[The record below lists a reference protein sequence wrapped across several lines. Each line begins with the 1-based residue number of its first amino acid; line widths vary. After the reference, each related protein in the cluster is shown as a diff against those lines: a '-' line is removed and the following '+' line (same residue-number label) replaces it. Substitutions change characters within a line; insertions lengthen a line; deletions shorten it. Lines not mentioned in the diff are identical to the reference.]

1 MPRVTTLKEDPP
13 ESLQRQELGSPVV
26 RFAGDSGDGMQLTGG
41 RFTETTAIVGN
52 DLSTLPDFPA
62 EIRAPAGSLAGVS
75 AFQIKFSSKDIHTP
89 GDKPDVL
96 VAMNPAALKVHQKE
110 LIPGGT
116 MIVNTDAFTK
126 KNLKFAGYET
136 NPIEDGSLDDYFTL
150 IPIEMNKMV
159 TRACEGLDMP
169 PKLVGRTKNFFAL
182 GVLFY
187 MYDRPLD
194 TTEGWL
200 KKKFKGKDAIIE
212 ANTRALNAGYNYGD
226 TTELFMTRFKVEKA
240 NLPSGTYRNMN
251 GNLATSLGLLAA
263 SEKSGLNLFYGG
275 YPITPASDILH
286 TLAAWKHF
294 GVQTFQ
300 AEDEIAGISSVIGAA
315 FTGNLAVTATS
326 GPGIALKG
334 EAMGLGII
342 TELPM
347 VIINVQR
354 GGPSTGL
361 PTKTEQSDLNQAL
374 YGRNGEA
381 PMPVIAAAT
390 PGDCFYAA
398 YDACRIALKYMTP
411 VMLLSDGYLAN
422 GSEPWMIPNVDDL
435 EEIDVTFVH
444 EKNSDDEFLPYLRN
458 EETLSRPWAIPG
470 TPGLEHRLGGIEKD
484 ENTGHVS
491 YDPENHHRMVELRQE
506 KVNRI
511 QQDIAPIKIFGEDHG
526 DMLILSWGG
535 TYGSCRSAVETLQEE
550 SKKVSHAHIRWISP
564 LPKDLGEIIIGFKN
578 VLVPEINLG
587 QFLRLIR
594 AEYLVDAKGL
604 NLVRGRPISAST
616 IVETVK
622 KTLG

>member
-1 MPRVTTLKEDPP
+1 
-13 ESLQRQELGSPVV
+13 
-26 RFAGDSGDGMQLTGG
+26 
-41 RFTETTAIVGN
+41 
-52 DLSTLPDFPA
+52 
-62 EIRAPAGSLAGVS
+62 
-75 AFQIKFSSKDIHTP
+75 
-89 GDKPDVL
+89 
-96 VAMNPAALKVHQKE
+96 
-110 LIPGGT
+110 
-116 MIVNTDAFTK
+116 
-126 KNLKFAGYET
+126 
-136 NPIEDGSLDDYFTL
+136 
-150 IPIEMNKMV
+150 
-159 TRACEGLDMP
+159 
-169 PKLVGRTKNFFAL
+169 
-182 GVLFY
+182 
-187 MYDRPLD
+187 
-194 TTEGWL
+194 
-200 KKKFKGKDAIIE
+200 
-212 ANTRALNAGYNYGD
+212 
-226 TTELFMTRFKVEKA
+226 
-240 NLPSGTYRNMN
+240 
-251 GNLATSLGLLAA
+251 
-263 SEKSGLNLFYGG
+263 
-275 YPITPASDILH
+275 
-286 TLAAWKHF
+286 
-294 GVQTFQ
+294 
-300 AEDEIAGISSVIGAA
+300 
-315 FTGNLAVTATS
+315 
-326 GPGIALKG
+326 
-334 EAMGLGII
+334 
-342 TELPM
+342 
-347 VIINVQR
+347 
-354 GGPSTGL
+354 
-361 PTKTEQSDLNQAL
+361 
-374 YGRNGEA
+374 
-381 PMPVIAAAT
+381 
-390 PGDCFYAA
+390 
-398 YDACRIALKYMTP
+398 MTP

-470 TPGLEHRLGGIEKD
+470 TPGLEHRLGGIEKA

-550 SKKVSHAHIRWISP
+550 GKKVSHAHIRWISP

>member
-1 MPRVTTLKEDPP
+1 MGKTFKTIDEAVI
-13 ESLQRQELGSPVV
+13 

-75 AFQIKFSSKDIHTP
+75 AFQLKFSSKDIHTP

-96 VAMNPAALKVHQKE
+96 VAMNPAALKVHQKD

-116 MIVNTDAFTK
+116 IIINTDAFVK
-126 KNLKFAGYET
+126 KNLNFAGYESH
-136 NPIEDGSLDDYFTL
+136 PVEDGSLDDYFTV

-159 TRACEGLDMP
+159 TAACDGLDLSG
-169 PKLVGRTKNFFAL
+169 KLVLRTKNFFAL

-194 TTEGWL
+194 ATESWL
-200 KKKFKGKDAIIE
+200 KKKFAGKDAIIE
-212 ANTRALNAGYNYGD
+212 ANTRSMHAGYNYAD
-226 TTELFMTRFKVEKA
+226 TTELFTTRYKVEKA
-240 NLPSGTYRNMN
+240 SLPPGTYRNIN

-263 SEKSGLNLFYGG
+263 SEKSGLDIFLGS

-286 TLAAWKHF
+286 TLSAWKHF
-294 GVQTFQ
+294 GVKTFQ
-300 AEDEIAGISSVIGAA
+300 AEDEIAGVTSAIGAA
-315 FTGNLAVTATS
+315 YSGNLAITTTS

-334 EAMGLGII
+334 EAIGLAIM
-342 TELPM
+342 TELPL
-347 VIINVQR
+347 VVINVQR

-398 YDACRIALKYMTP
+398 YEACKVAIRHMTP
-411 VMLLSDGYLAN
+411 VMLLTDGYLAN
-422 GSEPWMIPNVDDL
+422 GSEPWNIPEVKELEPIKVDFADKPNA
-435 EEIDVTFVH
+435 DG
-444 EKNSDDEFLPYLRN
+444 DFLPYMRD
-458 EETLSRPWAIPG
+458 EKTLARPWAIPG
-470 TPGLEHRLGGIEKD
+470 TPELEHRVGGIETA

-491 YDPENHHRMVELRQE
+491 YDPENHHRMVTLRQE
-506 KVNRI
+506 KVERVKDDLPKT
-511 QQDIAPIKIFGEDHG
+511 DIYGENAG
-526 DMLILSWGG
+526 DLLILSWGG
-535 TYGSCRSAVETLQEE
+535 TYGACRSATETLQDEG
-550 SKKVSHAHIRWISP
+550 KKVSHVHLRWISP
-564 LPKDLGEIIIGFKN
+564 LPKDLGEILIHFKN
-578 VLVPEINLG
+578 ILIPEINLG
-587 QFLRLIR
+587 QLLRLIR
-594 AEYLVDAKGL
+594 SEYLVDAKGL
-604 NLVRGRPISAST
+604 NLVRGRPIGAAT
-616 IVETVK
+616 IVETVN
-622 KTLG
+622 KTLE

>member
-1 MPRVTTLKEDPP
+1 MGKTFKTIDEAVI
-13 ESLQRQELGSPVV
+13 

-286 TLAAWKHF
+286 TLATWKHF

-550 SKKVSHAHIRWISP
+550 GKKVSHAHIRWISP

-622 KTLG
+622 KTLS

>member
-1 MPRVTTLKEDPP
+1 MGKTFKTIDEAII
-13 ESLQRQELGSPVV
+13 

-41 RFTETTAIVGN
+41 RFTETTAILGN
-52 DLSTLPDFPA
+52 DLNTLPDFPA

-75 AFQIKFSSKDIHTP
+75 AFQIKFSSRDTHTP

-116 MIVNTDAFTK
+116 MIINTDAFTK
-126 KNLKFAGYET
+126 KNLSVAGYES
-136 NPIEDGSLDDYFTL
+136 NPLEDGSLDDYFTV

-159 TRACEGLDMP
+159 IAACEGLDLS

-182 GVLFY
+182 GILFY

-194 TTEGWL
+194 ATEGWL
-200 KKKFKGKDAIIE
+200 KKKFAGKDDIIE
-212 ANTRALNAGYNYGD
+212 ANTRALNTGYNYGD

-240 NLPSGTYRNMN
+240 TLPPGTYRNIN
-251 GNLATSLGLLAA
+251 GNQAASMGLLAA
-263 SEKSGLNLFYGG
+263 AEKSGLSLFYGG

-286 TLAAWKHF
+286 ILASWKHL

-300 AEDEIAGISSVIGAA
+300 AEDEIAGVASTIGAA

-326 GPGIALKG
+326 GPGVALKS
-334 EAMGLGII
+334 EALGLAVI
-342 TELPM
+342 TELPL
-347 VIINVQR
+347 VIVNVQR

-390 PGDCFYAA
+390 PGDCFFAA
-398 YDACRIALKYMTP
+398 FEACRIALKYMTP
-411 VMLLSDGYLAN
+411 VMFLSDGYLAN
-422 GSEPWMIPNVDDL
+422 GTEPWKIPDVDEL
-435 EEIDVTFVH
+435 EPIEVNF
-444 EKNSDDEFLPYLRN
+444 SDRPNANGDYLPYLRN
-458 EETLSRPWAIPG
+458 EETLARPWAIPG
-470 TPGLEHRLGGIEKD
+470 TPGLEHRVGGIEKA

-491 YDPENHHRMVELRQE
+491 YDPENHHKMVKLRQE
-506 KVNRI
+506 KVDRI
-511 QQDIAPIKIFGEDHG
+511 QNDIPETEVFGENHG
-526 DMLILSWGG
+526 DLLVLSWGG
-535 TYGSCRSAVETLQEE
+535 TYGACRSAVETMQEE
-550 SKKVSHAHIRWISP
+550 GLNVSHVHMRWISP
-564 LPKDLGEIIIGFKN
+564 LPKDLGEILIHFKN

-587 QFLRLIR
+587 QLLRLIR
-594 AEYLVDAKGL
+594 AEYLVDAQGL
-604 NLVRGRPISAST
+604 NLVRGRPISAGK
-616 IVETVK
+616 IIETVK
-622 KTLG
+622 KILG

>member
-1 MPRVTTLKEDPP
+1 MGKTFKTIDEAVI
-13 ESLQRQELGSPVV
+13 

-89 GDKPDVL
+89 GDRPDVL

-116 MIVNTDAFTK
+116 MILNTDAFTK

-159 TRACEGLDMP
+159 TAACEGIEMS
-169 PKLVGRTKNFFAL
+169 PKLIGRTKNLFAL

-194 TTEGWL
+194 ATEGWL

-240 NLPSGTYRNMN
+240 NLPTGTYRNMN

-263 SEKSGLNLFYGG
+263 SEKSGLDLFYGG

-286 TLAAWKHF
+286 TLASWKHF

-300 AEDEIAGISSVIGAA
+300 AEDEIAGISSVVGAA
-315 FTGNLAVTATS
+315 FTGKLAVTATS

-334 EAMGLGII
+334 EALGLGVI

-381 PMPVIAAAT
+381 PLPVIAAAT
-390 PGDCFYAA
+390 PGDCFFAA
-398 YDACRIALKYMTP
+398 YEACLIALKYMTP
-411 VMLLSDGYLAN
+411 VMLLTDGYLAN
-422 GSEPWMIPNVDDL
+422 GSEPWKIPNVDEL
-435 EEIDVTFVH
+435 EDIDVNFIQ
-444 EKNSDDEFLPYLRN
+444 EKNGEEEYLPYLRD
-458 EETLSRPWAIPG
+458 EKTLSRPWAIPG
-470 TPGLEHRLGGIEKD
+470 TPGLEHRLGGIEKE

-491 YDPENHHRMVELRQE
+491 YDPDNHHKMVKLRQE
-506 KVNRI
+506 KVDRI
-511 QQDIAPIKIFGEDHG
+511 QQDIAPTEIFGDDHG
-526 DMLILSWGG
+526 DMLVLSWGG
-535 TYGSCRSAVETLQEE
+535 TYGSCRSAVETLREE
-550 SKKVSHAHIRWISP
+550 GNKVSHVHIRWISP

-594 AEYLVDAKGL
+594 SEYLVDAQGL
-604 NLVRGRPISAST
+604 NLVRGRPISVST

-622 KTLG
+622 KKLG

>member
-1 MPRVTTLKEDPP
+1 
-13 ESLQRQELGSPVV
+13 
-26 RFAGDSGDGMQLTGG
+26 
-41 RFTETTAIVGN
+41 
-52 DLSTLPDFPA
+52 
-62 EIRAPAGSLAGVS
+62 
-75 AFQIKFSSKDIHTP
+75 
-89 GDKPDVL
+89 
-96 VAMNPAALKVHQKE
+96 
-110 LIPGGT
+110 
-116 MIVNTDAFTK
+116 
-126 KNLKFAGYET
+126 
-136 NPIEDGSLDDYFTL
+136 
-150 IPIEMNKMV
+150 
-159 TRACEGLDMP
+159 
-169 PKLVGRTKNFFAL
+169 
-182 GVLFY
+182 
-187 MYDRPLD
+187 
-194 TTEGWL
+194 
-200 KKKFKGKDAIIE
+200 
-212 ANTRALNAGYNYGD
+212 
-226 TTELFMTRFKVEKA
+226 
-240 NLPSGTYRNMN
+240 MN

-286 TLAAWKHF
+286 TLATWKHF

-470 TPGLEHRLGGIEKD
+470 TPGLEHRLGGIEKE

-491 YDPENHHRMVELRQE
+491 YDPENHHNHRMVELRQE

-550 SKKVSHAHIRWISP
+550 GKKVSHAHIRWISP

-622 KTLG
+622 KTLS

>member
-1 MPRVTTLKEDPP
+1 MGKTFKTIDEAVI
-13 ESLQRQELGSPVV
+13 

-75 AFQIKFSSKDIHTP
+75 AFQLKFSSKDIHTP

-116 MIVNTDAFTK
+116 MIINTDAFSK
-126 KNLKFAGYET
+126 KNLNLAGYET
-136 NPIEDGSLDDYFTL
+136 NPIEDGSLDDYFTV

-159 TRACEGLDMP
+159 TAACDGMDLSG
-169 PKLVGRTKNFFAL
+169 KLVLRTKNFFAL

-187 MYDRPLD
+187 MYDRPMEA
-194 TTEGWL
+194 TEAWL
-200 KKKFKGKDAIIE
+200 KKKFAGKDAIIE
-212 ANTRALNAGYNYGD
+212 ANTASMHAGYNYGD
-226 TTELFMTRFKVEKA
+226 TTEIFTTRYKVEKA
-240 NLPSGTYRNMN
+240 SLPPGTYRNIN

-263 SEKSGLNLFYGG
+263 SKKANLDLFLGS

-286 TLAAWKHF
+286 TLSSWKHF
-294 GVQTFQ
+294 GVKTFQ
-300 AEDEIAGISSVIGAA
+300 AEDEIAGVASSIGASYA
-315 FTGNLAVTATS
+315 GNLAVTTTS

-334 EAMGLGII
+334 EALGLAIM
-342 TELPM
+342 TELPL
-347 VIINVQR
+347 VVVNVQR

-390 PGDCFYAA
+390 PGDCFFAA
-398 YDACRIALKYMTP
+398 YEACKAALKHMTP
-411 VMLLSDGYLAN
+411 VMLLTDGYLAN
-422 GSEPWMIPNVDDL
+422 GSEPWNIPNLDEL
-435 EEIDVTFVH
+435 ESIDIKFA
-444 EKNSDDEFLPYLRN
+444 DEPNADGDFLPYLRD
-458 EETLSRPWAIPG
+458 EKTLARPWAIPG
-470 TPGLEHRLGGIEKD
+470 TAKLEHRVGGIETA

-491 YDPENHHRMVELRQE
+491 YDPDNHHRMVLLRQE

-511 QQDIAPIKIFGEDHG
+511 QNDIPSTEIFGDGNG
-526 DMLILSWGG
+526 DLLILSWGG
-535 TYGSCRSAVETLQEE
+535 TYGACRSASETLQEDGL
-550 SKKVSHAHIRWISP
+550 KVSHVHLRWISP
-564 LPKDLGEIIIGFKN
+564 LPKDLGEILINFKHI
-578 VLVPEINLG
+578 LVPEINLG
-587 QFLRLIR
+587 QLIRLIR
-594 AEYLVDAKGL
+594 SEYLVDAKGL
-604 NLVRGRPISAST
+604 NLVRGKPIGAAT
-616 IVETVK
+616 IVEKVK
-622 KTLG
+622 ETLG

>member
-1 MPRVTTLKEDPP
+1 MGKNFKTIDEAVI
-13 ESLQRQELGSPVV
+13 

-75 AFQIKFSSKDIHTP
+75 AFQLKFSSRDIHTP

-96 VAMNPAALKVHQKE
+96 VAMNPAALKVHQKD

-116 MIVNTDAFTK
+116 IIMNTDAFVK
-126 KNLKFAGYET
+126 KNLSFAGYES
-136 NPIEDGSLDDYFTL
+136 NPAEDGSLDDYFTV

-159 TRACEGLDMP
+159 KAACEDLDLNG
-169 PKLVGRTKNFFAL
+169 KLVLRTKNFFAL

-194 TTEGWL
+194 ATESWL
-200 KKKFKGKDAIIE
+200 KKKFAGKDDIIE
-212 ANTRALNAGYNYGD
+212 ANTRAMNAGYNYAD
-226 TTELFMTRFKVEKA
+226 TTELFTTRFKVEKA
-240 NLPSGTYRNMN
+240 SLTPGTYRNIN
-251 GNLATSLGLLAA
+251 GNYATSLGLLAA
-263 SEKSGLNLFYGG
+263 AEKSGLELFLGS

-286 TLAAWKHF
+286 TLSAWKHY
-294 GVQTFQ
+294 GVKTFQ
-300 AEDEIAGISSVIGAA
+300 AEDEIAGITSAIGAA
-315 FTGNLAVTATS
+315 YSGSLAITTTS

-334 EAMGLGII
+334 EALGLAIM
-342 TELPM
+342 TELPL
-347 VIINVQR
+347 VVINVQR

-398 YDACRIALKYMTP
+398 YEACKIAVKHMTP
-411 VMLLSDGYLAN
+411 VMLLTDGYLAN
-422 GSEPWMIPNVDDL
+422 GSEPWNIPKVEDL
-435 EEIDVTFVH
+435 ESFDVKFA
-444 EKNSDDEFLPYLRN
+444 EKPNADGDFFPYMRDEK
-458 EETLSRPWAIPG
+458 TLARPWAIPG
-470 TPGLEHRLGGIEKD
+470 TPGLEHRVGGIETE

-491 YDPENHHRMVELRQE
+491 YDPENHHRMVSLRQE
-506 KVNRI
+506 KVNKV
-511 QQDIAPIKIFGEDHG
+511 QNDISNTKVFGDTSG
-526 DMLILSWGG
+526 DLLILSWGG
-535 TYGSCRSAVETLQEE
+535 TYGACRSASETLQENG
-550 SKKVSHAHIRWISP
+550 KKVSHVHLRWISP
-564 LPKDLGEIIIGFKN
+564 LPKDLGEILIHFKHI
-578 VLVPEINLG
+578 LVPEINLG
-587 QFLRLIR
+587 QLLRLIR
-594 AEYLVDAKGL
+594 SEYLVDAKGL
-604 NLVRGRPISAST
+604 NLVRGRPIGAAT
-616 IVETVK
+616 IVETVN

>member
-1 MPRVTTLKEDPP
+1 MGKTFKTIDEAVI
-13 ESLQRQELGSPVV
+13 

-150 IPIEMNKMV
+150 IPVEMNKMV

-226 TTELFMTRFKVEKA
+226 TTELFMTRFKIEKA

-470 TPGLEHRLGGIEKD
+470 TPGLEHRLGGIEKA

-550 SKKVSHAHIRWISP
+550 GKKVSHAHIRWISP

-604 NLVRGRPISAST
+604 NLVRGRPISALT

>member
-1 MPRVTTLKEDPP
+1 MGKTFKTIDEAVI
-13 ESLQRQELGSPVV
+13 

-75 AFQIKFSSKDIHTP
+75 AFQLKFSSKDIHTP

-96 VAMNPAALKVHQKE
+96 VAMNPAALKVHQKD

-116 MIVNTDAFTK
+116 MIINTDAFTK
-126 KNLKFAGYET
+126 KNLNFAGYES
-136 NPIEDGSLDDYFTL
+136 NPVEDESLDDYFTV
-150 IPIEMNKMV
+150 IPIEMNKLV
-159 TRACEGLDMP
+159 TAACEGTDLS

-194 TTEGWL
+194 ATESWL
-200 KKKFKGKDAIIE
+200 KKKFAGKDAIIE
-212 ANTRALNAGYNYGD
+212 ANTRSMHAGYNYAD
-226 TTELFMTRFKVEKA
+226 TTEIFTTRFKVEKA
-240 NLPSGTYRNMN
+240 SLPPGTYRNIN

-263 SEKSGLNLFYGG
+263 SEKSGLELFLGS

-286 TLAAWKHF
+286 TLSSWKHF
-294 GVQTFQ
+294 GVKTFQ
-300 AEDEIAGISSVIGAA
+300 AEDEIAGVTSAIGAA
-315 FTGNLAVTATS
+315 YSGSLAVTTTS

-334 EAMGLGII
+334 EAIGLAIM
-342 TELPM
+342 TELPL
-347 VIINVQR
+347 VVINVQR

-381 PMPVIAAAT
+381 PLPVIAAAT

-398 YDACRIALKYMTP
+398 YEACQAAIKHMTP
-411 VMLLSDGYLAN
+411 VMLLTDGYLAN
-422 GSEPWMIPNVDDL
+422 GSEPWSIPGVETL
-435 EEIDVTFVH
+435 
-444 EKNSDDEFLPYLRN
+444 SDFEVEFASGPNADGDFLPYMRDDK
-458 EETLSRPWAIPG
+458 TLARPWAIPG
-470 TPGLEHRLGGIEKD
+470 TPGLEHRVGGIETA

-491 YDPENHHRMVELRQE
+491 YDPENHHKMVVLRQE

-511 QQDIAPIKIFGEDHG
+511 QNDIAKTEIFGQKSG
-526 DMLILSWGG
+526 DLLILSWGG
-535 TYGSCRSAVETLQEE
+535 TYGACRSASETLQEE
-550 SKKVSHAHIRWISP
+550 GLKVSHVHLRWISP
-564 LPKDLGEIIIGFKN
+564 LPKDLGEILINFKN
-578 VLVPEINLG
+578 VLIPEINMG
-587 QFLRLIR
+587 QLLRLIR
-594 AEYLVDAKGL
+594 SEYLVDAKGL
-604 NLVRGRPISAST
+604 NLVRGRPIGAAT
-616 IVETVK
+616 IVERVK
-622 KTLG
+622 EELG

>member
-1 MPRVTTLKEDPP
+1 MGKTFKTIDEAVI
-13 ESLQRQELGSPVV
+13 

-75 AFQIKFSSKDIHTP
+75 AFQLKFSSKDIHTP

-96 VAMNPAALKVHQKE
+96 VAMNPAALKVHQKD

-116 MIVNTDAFTK
+116 MIINTDAFTK
-126 KNLKFAGYET
+126 KNLNFAGYES
-136 NPIEDGSLDDYFTL
+136 NPVEDESLDDYFTV
-150 IPIEMNKMV
+150 IPIEMNKLV
-159 TRACEGLDMP
+159 TAACEGTDLS

-194 TTEGWL
+194 ATESWL
-200 KKKFKGKDAIIE
+200 KKKFAGKDAIIE
-212 ANTRALNAGYNYGD
+212 ANTRSMHAGYNYAD
-226 TTELFMTRFKVEKA
+226 TTEIFTTRFKVEKA
-240 NLPSGTYRNMN
+240 SLPPGTYRNIN

-263 SEKSGLNLFYGG
+263 SEKSGLELFLGS

-286 TLAAWKHF
+286 TLSSWKHF
-294 GVQTFQ
+294 GVKTFQ
-300 AEDEIAGISSVIGAA
+300 AEDEIAGVTSAIGAA
-315 FTGNLAVTATS
+315 YSGSLAVTTTS

-334 EAMGLGII
+334 EAIGLAIM
-342 TELPM
+342 TELPL
-347 VIINVQR
+347 VVINVQR

-381 PMPVIAAAT
+381 PLPVIAAAT

-398 YDACRIALKYMTP
+398 YEACQAAIKHMTP
-411 VMLLSDGYLAN
+411 VMLLTDGYLAN
-422 GSEPWMIPNVDDL
+422 GSEPWSIPGMETLADFEVEFASGPNADGD
-435 EEIDVTFVH
+435 
-444 EKNSDDEFLPYLRN
+444 FLPYMRDDK
-458 EETLSRPWAIPG
+458 TLARPWAIPG
-470 TPGLEHRLGGIEKD
+470 TPGLEHRVGGIETA

-491 YDPENHHRMVELRQE
+491 YDPENHHKMVVLRQE

-511 QQDIAPIKIFGEDHG
+511 QNDIVQTEIFGQKSG
-526 DMLILSWGG
+526 DLLILSWGG
-535 TYGSCRSAVETLQEE
+535 TYGACRSASETLQEE
-550 SKKVSHAHIRWISP
+550 GLKVSHVHLRWISP
-564 LPKDLGEIIIGFKN
+564 LPKDLGEILINFKN
-578 VLVPEINLG
+578 VLIPEINMG
-587 QFLRLIR
+587 QLLRLIR
-594 AEYLVDAKGL
+594 SEYLVDAKGL
-604 NLVRGRPISAST
+604 NLVRGRPIGAAT
-616 IVETVK
+616 IVERVK
-622 KTLG
+622 EELG